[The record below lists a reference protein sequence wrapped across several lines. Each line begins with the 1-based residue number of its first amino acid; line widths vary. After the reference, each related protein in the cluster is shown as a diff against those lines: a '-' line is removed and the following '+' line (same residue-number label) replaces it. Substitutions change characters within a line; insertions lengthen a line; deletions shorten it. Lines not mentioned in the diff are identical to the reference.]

1 MLRDNTILPRTSHN
15 AKKALFAMANRMSTE
30 KRNTI
35 LRLLVEGNSVRSI
48 ARLMQTNIRCVL
60 RQLNWAGEHCR
71 KLMDER
77 FRGLTLKHLECDEI
91 WTFVQKK
98 QARLTMTER
107 ALRGDIGDV
116 YLWFALDQD
125 TKLIPGY
132 VVGKRSAD
140 MARRL
145 MVDLASR
152 LQWPTAHES
161 DAHAFQPGG
170 YKPIVQIST
179 DGFAAYPEAV
189 DLAFGPY
196 VKFGTIVKDYRNAN
210 MPYTPSEMVGTKRTA
225 KRNIGEHEVRTIC
238 TSHIERHNL
247 TIRTF
252 MKRFTRLALG
262 FSKKM
267 ANLESAV
274 ALHLA
279 YYNFCWR
286 PGKMRITPAMAAGVT
301 PCLWTFNDLMNA

>member
-1 MLRDNTILPRTSHN
+1 
-15 AKKALFAMANRMSTE
+15 
-30 KRNTI
+30 
-35 LRLLVEGNSVRSI
+35 
-48 ARLMQTNIRCVL
+48 
-60 RQLNWAGEHCR
+60 
-71 KLMDER
+71 
-77 FRGLTLKHLECDEI
+77 
-91 WTFVQKK
+91 
-98 QARLTMTER
+98 
-107 ALRGDIGDV
+107 
-116 YLWFALDQD
+116 
-125 TKLIPGY
+125 
-132 VVGKRSAD
+132 
-140 MARRL
+140 MARQL

-152 LQWPTAHES
+152 LTWPTTHAS
-161 DAHAFQPGG
+161 DAHAFQAGG
-170 YKPIVQIST
+170 YKPVTQIST

-225 KRNIGEHEVRTIC
+225 KRNIGERELRTIC

-262 FSKKM
+262 FSKKLE
-267 ANLESAV
+267 NLESAI

-286 PGKMRITPAMAAGVT
+286 PGKMRVTPAMKAGVT
-301 PCLWTFNDLMNA
+301 QSLWTFNDLLA